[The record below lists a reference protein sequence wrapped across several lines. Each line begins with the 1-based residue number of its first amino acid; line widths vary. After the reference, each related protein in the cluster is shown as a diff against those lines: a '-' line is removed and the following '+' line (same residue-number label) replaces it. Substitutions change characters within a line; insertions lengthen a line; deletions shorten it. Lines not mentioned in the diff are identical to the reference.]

1 MNDRQKALEQKQ
13 RLEQLVIHLKMNLV
27 DLANLTGLNKNT
39 LYHVGSG
46 EKSEIT
52 ERSVARICYHLEKKR
67 GIVVNREWLLH
78 GTGEMID
85 EKLSTP
91 QPYNNKQQINMA
103 AEDEAEFSLPDYR
116 EKYMQ
121 LMEEHLALQKKYTA
135 LLENKA

>member
-91 QPYNNKQQINMA
+91 LPYNNKQQINMA
-103 AEDEAEFSLPDYR
+103 AEDEAELSLPDYR
-116 EKYMQ
+116 EKYMR